1 MVGCSPLERED
12 PCLLLQETRPCMPY
26 PAPCLDDPSVHAWDH
41 CVLPGISQGQQG
53 PKDYHDVGV
62 AVEPAGT

>member
-1 MVGCSPLERED
+1 
-12 PCLLLQETRPCMPY
+12 MPY

-41 CVLPGISQGQQG
+41 WVLPGISQGQQG
-53 PKDYHDVGV
+53 PKDYHDVSV